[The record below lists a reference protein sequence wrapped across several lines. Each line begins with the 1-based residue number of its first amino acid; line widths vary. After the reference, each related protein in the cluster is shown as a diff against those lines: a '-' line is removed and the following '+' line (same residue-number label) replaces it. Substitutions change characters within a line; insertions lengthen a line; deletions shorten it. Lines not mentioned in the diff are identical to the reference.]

1 MKVRVVLKLYK
12 TIGTYNKF
20 MMPYSKYIR
29 VEVYVIL
36 KGKVEAIRGK
46 IYKKQL
52 RNSCY
57 VLLMIME
64 GRSGVGGGYYWE
76 R

>member
-12 TIGTYNKF
+12 TIGTYNN

-46 IYKKQL
+46 IFKQL

-64 GRSGVGGGYYWE
+64 GRIGGGEGGYNWE

>member
-1 MKVRVVLKLYK
+1 M
-12 TIGTYNKF
+12 
-20 MMPYSKYIR
+20 
-29 VEVYVIL
+29 YVIL

-46 IYKKQL
+46 IFKQL

-64 GRSGVGGGYYWE
+64 GRTGKGGGVYNWE
-76 R
+76 RKI